1 MCCARVSCTGPGSTR
16 SILLHRED
24 DDCRSDGASTPRRAP
39 TPRTPEP
46 ATTAVGDLRS
56 VSNNLGS
63 VTLEPGTPERRI
75 APADNLRRLA
85 EPALVDDFPEPAMP
99 EPATTMGD
107 LRADDPEPAS
117 KRDFLGSVTLEP
129 GTPELRNAGD
139 APSDNVRRLATGEG
153 LECGRFPEELNG
165 AIGCLPEAD
174 EELVPRLMPMPP
186 TRIARNITQVPRG
199 KAFRAM
205 YFEPAKHYGHT
216 SSLCPTIVTSNVVK
230 DVDARNTRDQLHRI
244 TRVQTRCVQL

>member
-1 MCCARVSCTGPGSTR
+1 
-16 SILLHRED
+16 
-24 DDCRSDGASTPRRAP
+24 
-39 TPRTPEP
+39 
-46 ATTAVGDLRS
+46 
-56 VSNNLGS
+56 
-63 VTLEPGTPERRI
+63 
-75 APADNLRRLA
+75 
-85 EPALVDDFPEPAMP
+85 MP

-216 SSLCPTIVTSNVVK
+216 SSARATVSLSHYRHIECCQRRGRKKRARPIASNHESSHKMCAVMMTCFETITCEHNKIASHMCEHIK
-230 DVDARNTRDQLHRI
+230 SSDLT
-244 TRVQTRCVQL
+244 